1 MSVCCEC
8 CELLGRDVC
17 EGIVSGTEVCVCV
30 GMCWCVCVCVCE
42 YVLVCVCVW
51 VCVCVCVCV
60 GVCVL
65 STPIISNNGPLH
77 VRRVT
82 RKVGLRKK
90 NLPSVKEHAT
100 ISIYIKVQ
108 AVIIKEE

>member
-1 MSVCCEC
+1 MCARELSVVQ
-8 CELLGRDVC
+8 R
-17 EGIVSGTEVCVCV
+17 
-30 GMCWCVCVCVCE
+30 
-42 YVLVCVCVW
+42 CVCVW